1 MARKNTLRAAI
12 LAAFALPLA
21 AQAQDVTVEE
31 LLKRLEAQEQKIR
44 ALEQKL
50 EARDEEAAGQ
60 APTADAEAQQQILVL
75 ERKLELQQEAADA
88 AKASAPV
95 VSAGTKGFQIK
106 SADGKHQVKIGG
118 TLHLD
123 GRYLPGDEHGEGVRV
138 VELDAE
144 YGVEARCLGALRQ
157 LHVGAR
163 RAAGE
168 DQADHAVLAASSSCA
183 PK

>member
-12 LAAFALPLA
+12 LAALALPLA
-21 AQAQDVTVEE
+21 AQAQDVSVEE
-31 LLKRLEAQEQKIR
+31 LLKRLEAQEQKIQ

-50 EARDEEAAGQ
+50 EARDEAAAGQ
-60 APTADAEAQQQILVL
+60 APSADAEAQQQILVL

-118 TLHLD
+118 TLFS
-123 GRYLPGDEHGEGVRV
+123 
-138 VELDAE
+138 DAM
-144 YGVEARCLGALRQ
+144 G
-157 LHVGAR
+157 
-163 RAAGE
+163 AAGTYE
-168 DQADHAVLAASSSCA
+168 GTYIGMIDHNATLIARALGGDAPAAGMQGKLAL
-183 PK
+183 KE